1 MPYIENLYR
10 FADRFKTVITLN
22 GNHMLLINNTR
33 ILYKI
38 ENKQDFLQKLQQ
50 EMEKIKSALFFQVV
64 ISVKRN

>member
-1 MPYIENLYR
+1 MPYKENLYR

-33 ILYKI
+33 ILYKT